1 MRLAVNYHCV
11 KSIRVRSYSGTY
23 FAAFRLNSDENNSE
37 YGYFL
42 RGVFLRK
49 MIHHRCFSNFEIPLC
64 KWSSIKFFDGKAWMK
79 IIPASLFDCL
89 YSKAINL
96 QHQLQG
102 LRCFTARVLFYYEN
116 DLSTPTITKTTPL
129 SPELMNIFCLWKIW
143 VTFCEVFQ
151 FLPNVWKGFP
161 PSEITRHLNC
171 IININNSYAIRVA
184 LVNKEIVMLLGRKN
198 FS

>member
-37 YGYFL
+37 YGHFL

-49 MIHHRCFSNFEIPLC
+49 TIHHRCFTKFEIPLC
-64 KWSSIKFFDGKAWMK
+64 KWSSIKFFHGKAWMK

-102 LRCFTARVLFYYEN
+102 LRFFTARVLFYYEN
-116 DLSTPTITKTTPL
+116 DLSTPTITKATPL

-151 FLPNVWKGFP
+151 FLANVWKGFP

-198 FS
+198 FA